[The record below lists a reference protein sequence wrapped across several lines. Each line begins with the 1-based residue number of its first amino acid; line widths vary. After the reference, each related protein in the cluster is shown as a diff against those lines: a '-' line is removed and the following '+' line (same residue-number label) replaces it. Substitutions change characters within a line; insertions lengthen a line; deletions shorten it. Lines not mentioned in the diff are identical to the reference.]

1 MRRRIYSGSPFEEIA
16 GYARAV
22 VDDGWV
28 FVSGTTGYDFE
39 TGTISD
45 EPAEQARQCFRNI
58 ADALDRAGSSL
69 SDTVRVVIYI
79 ADRGD
84 FDAIASVVGDHFRD
98 IRPANTTVIAELVKP
113 EMKVEIEVTARRQS
127 TGG

>member
-22 VDDGWV
+22 VDDGWI

-69 SDTVRVVIYI
+69 SDAVRVVIYV
-79 ADRGD
+79 ADRDD
-84 FDAIASVVGDHFRD
+84 FDAIARVVGDHFRD

>member
-98 IRPANTTVIAELVKP
+98 IRPANTTVITELVKP